1 MDGISRFPIIP
12 ATYRTPVLRGSVL
25 FLSSGRS
32 SDVTHEIARDI
43 RCRGEAQR
51 PHHLVHY
58 SDICNRAVALT
69 CGGPG
74 YRPRDGSAATRTPHC
89 QVNRSS
95 LLTSQ
100 SRLAS
105 LLTCCSG
112 IVFLTSAD
120 LQEAGDSVQRMRWE
134 LGSK

>member
-1 MDGISRFPIIP
+1 MMDGISRFPLKAANYRMP
-12 ATYRTPVLRGSVL
+12 ALRGSVL

-32 SDVTHEIARDI
+32 SDVTHEIAREI
-43 RCRGEAQR
+43 RCIGEAQR

-74 YRPRDGSAATRTPHC
+74 YRPRDGCAATRTPHC
-89 QVNRSS
+89 SS

-100 SRLAS
+100 SRLA
-105 LLTCCSG
+105 
-112 IVFLTSAD
+112 AD
-120 LQEAGDSVQRMRWE
+120 LLARNDVPHFRRLSGGNSVQVMR
-134 LGSK
+134 